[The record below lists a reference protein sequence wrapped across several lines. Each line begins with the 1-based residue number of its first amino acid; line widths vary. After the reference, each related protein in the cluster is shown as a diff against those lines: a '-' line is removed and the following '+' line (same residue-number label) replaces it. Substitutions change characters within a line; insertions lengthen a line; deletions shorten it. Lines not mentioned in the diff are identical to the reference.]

1 MTSSSSS
8 DRVSSVSEGIK
19 TFFTTGIAPWT
30 SYSPI
35 LWLKVA
41 SPKSAPD
48 GTAAKEGKKM
58 KEKSTLLRQSSYR
71 REIRISFW
79 ISNCKPSKAAC
90 SALLVSSKNSSEA
103 ADKYK
108 IIKILYANTMLH
120 MHTKKSKHVTV
131 LTKKNNHILY
141 EVCAPSKVCKVRI
154 NHHDF

>member
-1 MTSSSSS
+1 MWQRHDIFKLKWQGVLCIWGNKDILYNWNSPLN
-8 DRVSSVSEGIK
+8 I
-19 TFFTTGIAPWT
+19 IQ
-30 SYSPI
+30 SYFMAESC
-35 LWLKVA
+35 K
-41 SPKSAPD
+41 PKERTRRNSC
-48 GTAAKEGKKM
+48 KRGKKM

-120 MHTKKSKHVTV
+120 MHTKKSKHM
-131 LTKKNNHILY
+131 LL
-141 EVCAPSKVCKVRI
+141 
-154 NHHDF
+154 F